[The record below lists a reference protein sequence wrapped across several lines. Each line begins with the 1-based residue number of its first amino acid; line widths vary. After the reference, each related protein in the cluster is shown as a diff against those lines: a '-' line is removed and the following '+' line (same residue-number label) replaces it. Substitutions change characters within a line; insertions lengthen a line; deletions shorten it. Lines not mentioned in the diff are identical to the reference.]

1 MAWPANANNIST
13 ANVDSGTDNPASAR
27 ADIKAAFDEIT
38 NIINGRAE
46 ASGVASLDSNSK
58 IPSAQLPDEINSSAS
73 TNLTIDPATGIVLIE
88 DIIQLNPITRSA
100 AYAISS
106 LADGMMAMLSDGDST
121 VTKPAYYAGGVWRY
135 FDDNSEVPSS

>member
-1 MAWPANANNIST
+1 MAWATVGNVTTNNLDSANDSPAEARLEIYNAFLELQ
-13 ANVDSGTDNPASAR
+13 NV
-27 ADIKAAFDEIT
+27 
-38 NIINGRAE
+38 INGRA
-46 ASGVASLDSNSK
+46 AVNGVASLDSNTK